1 MVVFGELGSYLAGSH
16 HHTSTDSIKR
26 IRSDTSTSGNGPA
39 EQEGSKE
46 VTLKRTNKENGFD
59 RVVHAEVETTVDNDS
74 KDGRAETTVEAS
86 NTIRGKSLLVDVDET
101 VELAFTT
108 LLGALGIV
116 GKTSTG
122 VIQGVDE
129 EEGSGTSSLNM

>member
-74 KDGRAETTVEAS
+74 KDGRAETS